1 MNTEV
6 AGSVTEKLTDPY
18 RIIRSSLGRVRR
30 ILYMA
35 LGCLMVLFGV
45 IGVFLPLMPTTEFL
59 IAAVWFFA
67 RSSPRLEALILSHPK
82 FGPLVR
88 DWQEQGVMP
97 RRAKWMAWGG
107 MTIGY
112 SSFLYHTRPSLL
124 LACLVAAFMLTGAIW
139 IAFRPEKHLPTPEQS
154 GRSG

>member
-1 MNTEV
+1 
-6 AGSVTEKLTDPY
+6 
-18 RIIRSSLGRVRR
+18 
-30 ILYMA
+30 
-35 LGCLMVLFGV
+35 
-45 IGVFLPLMPTTEFL
+45 
-59 IAAVWFFA
+59 
-67 RSSPRLEALILSHPK
+67 
-82 FGPLVR
+82 
-88 DWQEQGVMP
+88 MP

-112 SSFLYHTRPSLL
+112 GSFLYHARPSLL